1 MSMEER
7 RDGAPEEKSKI
18 SPALIIGLIVAAL
31 IIIFIIQNSKQ
42 ANVHVLFW
50 NGQWSIWI
58 VIVISVALGVVLDRA
73 IIWYMR
79 RRRANAG

>member
-7 RDGAPEEKSKI
+7 RDGTPEDKSKI

-31 IIIFIIQNSKQ
+31 IIVFIIQNSKQ
-42 ANVHVLFW
+42 ANVHLLFW
-50 NGQWSIWI
+50 SGQWSIWI
-58 VIVISVALGVVLDRA
+58 VIIISVALGVLLDRA

-79 RRRANAG
+79 RRRANA